1 LIRAAHA
8 LSFHKLEAFCISGGT
23 AMNIGTAARAA
34 GLPTKTIRY
43 YADIG
48 LVAPQARAE
57 NGYRAYGPS
66 EVQRLQFVRRARA
79 FGFSVEECRELLGL
93 YADRDRA
100 SADVKRLAL
109 QRIER
114 IQAQMAELE
123 ALRDDLARLA
133 DACKGDGKPDC
144 PILNGLAGTD
154 AR

>member
-1 LIRAAHA
+1 
-8 LSFHKLEAFCISGGT
+8 
-23 AMNIGTAARAA
+23 MNIGTAAHEA
-34 GLPTKTIRY
+34 GLPTKTVRY

-48 LVAPQARAE
+48 LVAPNRRAG

-66 EVQRLQFVRRARA
+66 EVQRLRFVRRARA

-100 SADVKRLAL
+100 SADVKRLTL

-114 IQAQMAELE
+114 LEAQMAELA

-133 DACKGDGKPDC
+133 DACKGDGAPDC
-144 PILNGLAGTD
+144 PILNGLAGG
-154 AR
+154 AGR